1 METVLYAA
9 PQTIGTLPP
18 QVNLVLYQGDDFF
31 LVVTV
36 DNAGSVID
44 LTSYTAQ
51 ATIRLSTGATSVLAA
66 FVCTVRDG
74 TTLDL
79 HLPSAESTKL
89 DKACVWDLQIVD
101 PAGITTTLCSGTV
114 SVSKQ
119 VTT

>member
-1 METVLYAA
+1 MENVIYAA
-9 PQTIGTLPP
+9 PQTVGSLPP
-18 QVNLVLYQGDDFF
+18 IVNLQLYQGDDFF

-36 DNAGSVID
+36 DNSSSTID
-44 LTSYTAQ
+44 LTGYTAQ
-51 ATIRLSTGATSVLAA
+51 ATIRLATGATSVLAA
-66 FVCTVRDG
+66 FVCTVRDA

-79 HLPSAESTKL
+79 HLTSAESTKL

-101 PAGITTTLCSGTV
+101 PAGVTTTLCAGSV